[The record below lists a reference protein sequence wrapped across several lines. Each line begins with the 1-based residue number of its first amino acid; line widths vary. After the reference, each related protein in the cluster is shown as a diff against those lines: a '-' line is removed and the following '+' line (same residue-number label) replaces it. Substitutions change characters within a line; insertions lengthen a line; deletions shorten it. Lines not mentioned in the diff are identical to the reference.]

1 MKRFYE
7 MTSGELGEHL
17 RSVYLAQ
24 PKADWDALAVDNFIL
39 SRGRAWRITRVPPKR
54 GFVLGTNVLSGIAE
68 KLLRSHHDNDD
79 LQLTDEPTLA
89 LLRTTHQEEIEKA
102 MAAGIGISLIV
113 QYDYPEVFTPY
124 PASWD
129 QKRQGEAHDLWLR
142 INDMRA
148 FHDHIDP
155 PGWQFSKVADLT
167 AQAKEGISSWEA
179 YRADVQAGVGIKKP
193 EAIPRI
199 VASVN
204 ETISDF
210 RERIEILGHLR
221 THLERTVQPSDSVAL
236 QTAASV

>member
-7 MTSGELGEHL
+7 MTQRESGEHL
-17 RSVYLAQ
+17 RSLYHAQ
-24 PKADWDALAVDNFIL
+24 PKADWDALAVGNFIL
-39 SRGRAWRITRVPPKR
+39 NRGRAWRITRIPPKR
-54 GFVLGTNVLSGIAE
+54 GFVLAENLLSGNAE
-68 KLLRSHHDNDD
+68 KLLRSCYDNDD

-113 QYDYPEVFTPY
+113 QYDYPELFTPY

-129 QKRQGEAHDLWLR
+129 QKRRGEAHDLWLR

-155 PGWQFSKVADLT
+155 PGWQFGNVDGLI
-167 AQAKEGISSWEA
+167 AQAKEGIFSWEA

-193 EAIPRI
+193 EVIPRI

-204 ETISDF
+204 DTISEMQ
-210 RERIEILGHLR
+210 ERIEILGHLQK
-221 THLERTVQPSDSVAL
+221 HLENTVHVD
-236 QTAASV
+236 